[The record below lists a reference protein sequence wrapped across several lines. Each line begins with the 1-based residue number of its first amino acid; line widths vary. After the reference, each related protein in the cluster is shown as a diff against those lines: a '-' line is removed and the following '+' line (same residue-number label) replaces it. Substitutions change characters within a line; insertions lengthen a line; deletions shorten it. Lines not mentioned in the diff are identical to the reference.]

1 MSYRA
6 DKELV
11 VEQPTL
17 WGGFLLPPCLPP
29 GRAPG
34 LDARRRGVWSIA
46 DAVVQRGGL
55 LWDPFR
61 GFPVRRGR

>member
-6 DKELV
+6 DKELAPAA
-11 VEQPTL
+11 EQLAL
-17 WGGFLLPPCLPP
+17 WGGPPPCLPP

-34 LDARRRGVWSIA
+34 LDARGRGVWSITE
-46 DAVVQRGGL
+46 AVGHAGG

-61 GFPVRRGR
+61 GFRVRRAR

>member
-11 VEQPTL
+11 VVQPTL
-17 WGGFLLPPCLPP
+17 WGGFLPPCLPP

-34 LDARRRGVWSIA
+34 LDARGRGVWLIA
-46 DAVVQRGGL
+46 DAMGHAGG

-61 GFPVRRGR
+61 GFPVRRAG

>member
-17 WGGFLLPPCLPP
+17 WGGFLPPYLPR

-34 LDARRRGVWSIA
+34 LDARGRGVWSIA
-46 DAVVQRGGL
+46 DAVVQPCGL

-61 GFPVRRGR
+61 GFPVRRAR